1 MKSKKGFTLIELIAV
16 IALASIIVVIAVY
29 SVKDAGGNIK
39 AKDYENKINLI
50 ETSAIFYAQDNITSY
65 PQTITIQ
72 DLITSDYLEVD
83 IEENSTNCTIESGCL
98 LNPINN
104 SSMNS
109 LEIIIS
115 KVNNNVVAEVQN
127 N

>member
-29 SVKDAGGNIK
+29 SVKDAGSNIK

-72 DLITSDYLEVD
+72 DLIESKYLEVD
-83 IEENSTNCTIESGCL
+83 IEENSTTCTSGSGCL

-104 SSMNS
+104 SSMNA